1 LWEYASGSITY
12 ILYLIFIPNIINEY
26 TKIEYIDYMTQ
37 KDKDNLISN
46 FTEFSFLENKD
57 LTYLP
62 IYTEEENSFKKINT
76 IEDFVSNNKDSTLQL
91 SIIKYEYYN
100 NKNIILRYIIT
111 ILLILFFILL
121 NYIPVTNL
129 YKYIIGAFV

>member
-1 LWEYASGSITY
+1 MWEYASGSITY